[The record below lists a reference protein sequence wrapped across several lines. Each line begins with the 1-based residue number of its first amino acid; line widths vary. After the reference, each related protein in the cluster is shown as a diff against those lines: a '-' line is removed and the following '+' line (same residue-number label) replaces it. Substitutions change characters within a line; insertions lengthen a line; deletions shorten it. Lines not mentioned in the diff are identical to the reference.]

1 MFCGFGLSIGS
12 DLATLRELVSDH
24 NALKLYQSFTDP
36 ATSFSIKSRKYSF
49 MSQGPVSPLS
59 FAGNPLFLN
68 VFNSSETFVKEN
80 KLLSFPRKSIS
91 NSLTYTQDNYDF

>member
-1 MFCGFGLSIGS
+1 MFISTSISSVHKDISKLRIMFCGFGLSIGS

-59 FAGNPLFLN
+59 FA
-68 VFNSSETFVKEN
+68 VCSTFFKC
-80 KLLSFPRKSIS
+80 L
-91 NSLTYTQDNYDF
+91 